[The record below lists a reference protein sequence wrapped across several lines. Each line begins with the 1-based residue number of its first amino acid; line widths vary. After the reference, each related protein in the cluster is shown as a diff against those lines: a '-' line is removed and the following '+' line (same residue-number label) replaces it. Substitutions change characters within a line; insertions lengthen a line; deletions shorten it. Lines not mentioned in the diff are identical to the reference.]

1 MTLLSQAEVP
11 ARFRDC
17 RLSTFDPTRAK
28 TGGAAALAW
37 ATERAET
44 PYSGLISGTVGT
56 GKTHLVVGIL
66 AARAEAYLAADA
78 ALRTADAPR
87 DAQGRLKHRWTAL
100 FADVPNLLDELRSWI
115 AHPND
120 EDPLDRYTRSQLLI
134 LDDLGRERVTDWATE
149 RLYVLVNTRYGALLP
164 TIATTNLRPSEL
176 VALPQY
182 GPIVSRLLDGR
193 PAVRIEGRD
202 QRVGT

>member
-11 ARFRDC
+11 SRFREC

-28 TGGAAALAW
+28 SGGVFALAW
-37 ATERAET
+37 ATERAEA
-44 PYSGLISGTVGT
+44 PFSGLISGPVGT

-66 AARAEAYLAADA
+66 AARAEAYLAMHWSKA
-78 ALRTADAPR
+78 RR
-87 DAQGRLKHRWTAL
+87 QEWTAL
-100 FADVPNLLDELRSWI
+100 FADVPTLLDTLRSWI
-115 AHPND
+115 ARPTD
-120 EDPLDRYTRSQLLI
+120 EDPLGRFVRADLLI

-149 RLYVLVNTRYGALLP
+149 RLYVLVNRRYGEQRP
-164 TIATTNLRPSEL
+164 TIATTNLKPSEL

-202 QRVGT
+202 QRVGQP

>member
-1 MTLLSQAEVP
+1 MTLLSEAEVP
-11 ARFRDC
+11 ARFRAC

-28 TGGAAALAW
+28 AGGDAALAW
-37 ATERAET
+37 ATDRAET
-44 PYSGLISGTVGT
+44 PCSGLISGTVGT

-66 AARAEAYLAADA
+66 AARAEVWLARHEEVPYEQRDA
-78 ALRTADAPR
+78 AWHL
-87 DAQGRLKHRWTAL
+87 RWTPL
-100 FADVPNLLDELRSWI
+100 FADVPTLLDDLRAWI
-115 AHPND
+115 SRPSD
-120 EDPLDRYTRSQLLI
+120 TDPLKRYIRADILI

-149 RLYVLVNTRYGALLP
+149 RLYVLVNARYGEMRP

-202 QRVGT
+202 QRVGA